1 MNKEGKEIL
10 GAVIGAIAL
19 IISALI
25 TGFFSSAPTR
35 MAIQATQTA
44 EANLS
49 HLILS
54 TPTYQVLSTPTLQ
67 ATSILP
73 TPISTLPT
81 QESPLSSIPFRKNEL
96 LLAIT
101 GVILLIVY
109 IGTFLYISSIIPY
122 KYNTTI
128 LRIMVAVAIVAPFV
142 LVWTSFFFSFPQDI
156 PLALVLF
163 VALFDLALLFWFSD
177 FFFEKIHLLWSLII
191 LISPVYITAFGFTN
205 MNISQAF
212 ITASM
217 IVGIEVLYIAALIIL
232 DSIFKRKQR

>member
-10 GAVIGAIAL
+10 GAVIGGIAL

-49 HLILS
+49 SLILP
-54 TPTYQVLSTPTLQ
+54 TPTYQILSTPTLQ
-67 ATSILP
+67 ATNILP
-73 TPISTLPT
+73 TPISTIPA

-101 GVILLIVY
+101 GVILIIAY
-109 IGTFLYISSIIPY
+109 SGTFLYLSSKIPY

-128 LRIMVAVAIVAPFV
+128 LRILVAVAIIAPFV

-156 PLALVLF
+156 PFALVLF
-163 VALFDLALLFWFSD
+163 VALFDFALLFWFPD
-177 FFFEKIHLLWSLII
+177 FFTEKLQMLWSILI

-205 MNISQAF
+205 MTISEAF
-212 ITASM
+212 ITASV
-217 IVGIEVLYIAALIIL
+217 IIGVEVLYFAGLLIL
-232 DSIFKRKQR
+232 DRIFQKA